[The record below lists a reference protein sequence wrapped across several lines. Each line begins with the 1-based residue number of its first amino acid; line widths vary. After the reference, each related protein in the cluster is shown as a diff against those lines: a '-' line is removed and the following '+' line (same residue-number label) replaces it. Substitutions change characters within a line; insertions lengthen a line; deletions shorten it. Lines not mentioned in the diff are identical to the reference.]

1 MFEEEKK
8 EEAQAQG
15 EDLSSLWQEALK
27 EQEEKEREEKKE
39 VLTPDIQEKLK
50 KFLDL
55 PLLIEVVVGSTTL
68 TLGEVLNLGPGSV
81 VELDNLV
88 EEPVDIKVNGKLVAK
103 GEIVV
108 VEERF
113 GVKITDIVEKEERV
127 KKAL

>member
-1 MFEEEKK
+1 MEEEKR

-15 EDLSSLWQEALK
+15 ETLSSLWQEALK
-27 EQEEKEREEKKE
+27 EQEGKDKEEKKE
-39 VLTPDIQEKLK
+39 ILTPDIQEKLK

-108 VEERF
+108 VEEKF

-127 KKAL
+127 RKAL

>member
-1 MFEEEKK
+1 MEEEKR

-68 TLGEVLNLGPGSV
+68 TLEEVLNLGPGSV

-113 GVKITDIVEKEERV
+113 GVKITDIVEREERV

>member
-1 MFEEEKK
+1 
-8 EEAQAQG
+8 
-15 EDLSSLWQEALK
+15 
-27 EQEEKEREEKKE
+27 
-39 VLTPDIQEKLK
+39 LTLDIQEKLK
-50 KFLDL
+50 KFIDL

-113 GVKITDIVEKEERV
+113 G
-127 KKAL
+127 

>member
-1 MFEEEKK
+1 MEEEKR

-15 EDLSSLWQEALK
+15 ESLSSPWQEALK
-27 EQEEKEREEKKE
+27 EQEGKDKEEKKE

-68 TLGEVLNLGPGSV
+68 TLEEILNLCPGSV

-103 GEIVV
+103 GELVV
-108 VEERF
+108 VEEKF
-113 GVKITDIVEKEERV
+113 GLKITDIVEKEERV
-127 KKAL
+127 KRAL

>member
-1 MFEEEKK
+1 
-8 EEAQAQG
+8 
-15 EDLSSLWQEALK
+15 
-27 EQEEKEREEKKE
+27 
-39 VLTPDIQEKLK
+39 
-50 KFLDL
+50 
-55 PLLIEVVVGSTTL
+55 VVGSTTL
-68 TLGEVLNLGPGSV
+68 TLEEVLNLGPGSV

-88 EEPVDIKVNGKLVAK
+88 GESVDIKVNGKLVAK

>member
-1 MFEEEKK
+1 MEEEKK
-8 EEAQAQG
+8 EESQTQG
-15 EDLSSLWQEALK
+15 EDLSSLWQGALK
-27 EQEEKEREEKKE
+27 EQEEKEKEEKKE

-68 TLGEVLNLGPGSV
+68 TLGEILNLGPGSV

-108 VEERF
+108 VEEKF

>member
-1 MFEEEKK
+1 
-8 EEAQAQG
+8 
-15 EDLSSLWQEALK
+15 
-27 EQEEKEREEKKE
+27 
-39 VLTPDIQEKLK
+39 
-50 KFLDL
+50 
-55 PLLIEVVVGSTTL
+55 LLIEVVVGSTTL
-68 TLGEVLNLGPGSV
+68 TLEEILNLGPGSV

-108 VEERF
+108 VEEKF

>member
-1 MFEEEKK
+1 MEEEKR

-27 EQEEKEREEKKE
+27 EQEEKEKEEKKE

-108 VEERF
+108 VEEKF

-127 KKAL
+127 RKAL

>member
-1 MFEEEKK
+1 MEEEKR
-8 EEAQAQG
+8 EESQAQG
-15 EDLSSLWQEALK
+15 EALSSLWQGALK

-68 TLGEVLNLGPGSV
+68 TLGEILNLGPGSV
-81 VELDNLV
+81 VELDKLV

-103 GEIVV
+103 GELVV
-108 VEERF
+108 VEEKF

-127 KKAL
+127 KRAL

>member
-1 MFEEEKK
+1 MEEEKR
-8 EEAQAQG
+8 EEEQTQG
-15 EDLSSLWQEALK
+15 EGLSSLWQEALK
-27 EQEEKEREEKKE
+27 EQEEKEREEKRE

-68 TLGEVLNLGPGSV
+68 TLGEILNLGPGSV

-88 EEPVDIKVNGKLVAK
+88 EEPVYIKVNGKLVAR

-108 VEERF
+108 VEDKF

-127 KKAL
+127 KRAL

>member
-1 MFEEEKK
+1 MEEEKR
-8 EEAQAQG
+8 EEVQTQG
-15 EDLSSLWQEALK
+15 ESLSSPWQEALK
-27 EQEEKEREEKKE
+27 EQEEKEKEEKKE

-68 TLGEVLNLGPGSV
+68 TLEEILNLGPGSV

-113 GVKITDIVEKEERV
+113 GVKITDIVEREERV

>member
-1 MFEEEKK
+1 MEEEKR

-15 EDLSSLWQEALK
+15 EDLSSLWREALK

-68 TLGEVLNLGPGSV
+68 TLEEILNLGPGSV

-108 VEERF
+108 VEEKF

>member
-1 MFEEEKK
+1 M
-8 EEAQAQG
+8 
-15 EDLSSLWQEALK
+15 
-27 EQEEKEREEKKE
+27 
-39 VLTPDIQEKLK
+39 
-50 KFLDL
+50 
-55 PLLIEVVVGSTTL
+55 VVGSTTL

-108 VEERF
+108 VEEKF

>member
-1 MFEEEKK
+1 MGEEKR

-27 EQEEKEREEKKE
+27 EQEGKDKEEKRE

-68 TLGEVLNLGPGSV
+68 TLEEILNLGPGSV

-108 VEERF
+108 VEEKF

-127 KKAL
+127 RKAL

>member
-1 MFEEEKK
+1 MEEEKRK
-8 EEAQAQG
+8 ESQAQG
-15 EDLSSLWQEALK
+15 EALSSLWQEALK
-27 EQEEKEREEKKE
+27 EQEGKEKEEKRE

-68 TLGEVLNLGPGSV
+68 TLGEILNLGPGSV

-88 EEPVDIKVNGKLVAK
+88 EEPVYIKVNGKLVAK
-103 GEIVV
+103 GELVV
-108 VEERF
+108 VEEKF
-113 GVKITDIVEKEERV
+113 GVKITYIVEKEERV

>member
-1 MFEEEKK
+1 MEEEKR

-15 EDLSSLWQEALK
+15 EALSSLWQETLK
-27 EQEEKEREEKKE
+27 EQEEKEKEERKE

-68 TLGEVLNLGPGSV
+68 TLEEILNLGPGSV

-113 GVKITDIVEKEERV
+113 GVKITDIVEREERV

>member
-1 MFEEEKK
+1 MEEEKR

-15 EDLSSLWQEALK
+15 EALSSLWQETLK
-27 EQEEKEREEKKE
+27 EQEEKEKEEKKE

-68 TLGEVLNLGPGSV
+68 TLEEILNLGPGSV

-113 GVKITDIVEKEERV
+113 GVKITDIVEREERV

>member
-1 MFEEEKK
+1 MEEEER

-15 EDLSSLWQEALK
+15 EALSSLWQEASK

-68 TLGEVLNLGPGSV
+68 TLGEILNLGPGSV

-88 EEPVDIKVNGKLVAK
+88 EEPVDIKVNGKLVAR

-113 GVKITDIVEKEERV
+113 GVKITDIVEREERV
-127 KKAL
+127 KRAL

>member
-1 MFEEEKK
+1 MEEEKR
-8 EEAQAQG
+8 EEEQTQG
-15 EDLSSLWQEALK
+15 EGLSSLWQEALK
-27 EQEEKEREEKKE
+27 EQEEKEREEKRE

-68 TLGEVLNLGPGSV
+68 TLGEILNLGPGSV

-88 EEPVDIKVNGKLVAK
+88 EEPVYIKVNGKLVAR

-108 VEERF
+108 VEDKF
-113 GVKITDIVEKEERV
+113 GVKIMDIVEKEERV
-127 KKAL
+127 KRAL

>member
-1 MFEEEKK
+1 MEEKK
-8 EEAQAQG
+8 EESQTQG

-27 EQEEKEREEKKE
+27 EQEEKGKEREEKKE
-39 VLTPDIQEKLK
+39 VLTPDVQEKLK

-68 TLGEVLNLGPGSV
+68 TLGEILNLGPGSV

-108 VEERF
+108 VEDKF
-113 GVKITDIVEKEERV
+113 GVKISDIVEREERV

>member
-1 MFEEEKK
+1 MEEEKR

-15 EDLSSLWQEALK
+15 EALSSLWQEASK
-27 EQEEKEREEKKE
+27 EQEEKNKEEKKE

-113 GVKITDIVEKEERV
+113 GVKITDIVEREERV

>member
-1 MFEEEKK
+1 MEEEKR

-108 VEERF
+108 VEEKF

>member
-1 MFEEEKK
+1 MEEEKR
-8 EEAQAQG
+8 EEVQAQG
-15 EDLSSLWQEALK
+15 EALSSLWQEALK

-55 PLLIEVVVGSTTL
+55 PLIIEVVVGSTTL

>member
-1 MFEEEKK
+1 
-8 EEAQAQG
+8 
-15 EDLSSLWQEALK
+15 LK
-27 EQEEKEREEKKE
+27 EQQEKEKEEKRE

-68 TLGEVLNLGPGSV
+68 TLGEILNLSPGSV

-103 GEIVV
+103 GELVV
-108 VEERF
+108 VEDKF
-113 GVKITDIVEKEERV
+113 GVKITDIVEREERV
-127 KKAL
+127 KRAL

>member
-1 MFEEEKK
+1 MEEEKR

-15 EDLSSLWQEALK
+15 EALSSLWQEALK

-68 TLGEVLNLGPGSV
+68 TLEEVLNLGPGSV

-108 VEERF
+108 VEEKF

-127 KKAL
+127 RKAL

>member
-1 MFEEEKK
+1 MEEEKK
-8 EEAQAQG
+8 EESQTQG
-15 EDLSSLWQEALK
+15 EALSSLWQEALK
-27 EQEEKEREEKKE
+27 EQEEKEKEEKKE
-39 VLTPDIQEKLK
+39 VLTQDIQEKLK

-108 VEERF
+108 VEEKF

-127 KKAL
+127 RKAL